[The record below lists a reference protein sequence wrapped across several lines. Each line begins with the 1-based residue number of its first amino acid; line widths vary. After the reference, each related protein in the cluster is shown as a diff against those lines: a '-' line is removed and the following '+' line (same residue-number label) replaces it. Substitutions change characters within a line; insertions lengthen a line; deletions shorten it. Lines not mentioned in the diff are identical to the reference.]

1 MNYAHS
7 IKHVFWQT
15 SSDQKIA
22 KIAIIFWEFFG
33 PLQLI
38 SLIQY
43 GLFYSILTLEV
54 RIVLTW
60 KFDFSQKISRA
71 YAIFFW
77 WRHFSTGFLIFQQNV
92 SFCKICDKYL
102 VNQNVFAF
110 EWPMLVW
117 FRTHACAIS
126 YSCLYDFVPMLV
138 WFRTHACVIS
148 YPCLCNFVPMLVW
161 FRTYACMISYPSL
174 YDFVPMLVWFRTHAC
189 VISYSCLYDFVPMLV
204 WFRTHACM
212 ILHPCLCDFVFMLVW
227 FRTRACMIS
236 YSCLYDFVLCHWKA
250 NRQLPFSPMITSTI
264 SKICRMNK
272 KLKVLK
278 YFLHTWK
285 LQKCILDIITAKS
298 YIVELMLFTFHLSIF
313 SALCDFIFLVSTS

>member
-117 FRTHACAIS
+117 FRTHACMIS

-189 VISYSCLYDFVPMLV
+189 
-204 WFRTHACM
+204 
-212 ILHPCLCDFVFMLVW
+212 
-227 FRTRACMIS
+227 MIS
-236 YSCLYDFVLCHWKA
+236 YPCLYDFVLCHWKA

>member
-117 FRTHACAIS
+117 FRTHAC
-126 YSCLYDFVPMLV
+126 
-138 WFRTHACVIS
+138 
-148 YPCLCNFVPMLVW
+148 
-161 FRTYACMISYPSL
+161 
-174 YDFVPMLVWFRTHAC
+174 

-272 KLKVLK
+272 KLN
-278 YFLHTWK
+278 FWNT
-285 LQKCILDIITAKS
+285 S
-298 YIVELMLFTFHLSIF
+298 YIPGSYKNAYLISLQQRVIL
-313 SALCDFIFLVSTS
+313 